1 MSSEEIKTP
10 SRRGL
15 WTAAIAAVLL
25 GSVVVGY
32 GFMDRA
38 QSKQEVVQWTNT
50 QTTPTVALAQLT
62 PASPHQIVTLP
73 GNIQPYN
80 RAALFA
86 RVNGYVKTW
95 DHDIGSPVK
104 AGQVLATI
112 DAPDLDQQLS
122 QANATL
128 ASVKAN
134 EHFATLTANRNN
146 ILVQKQIVAQQLADQ
161 TSADATAKKA
171 VVDANEANVRQLEA
185 MQSFKTLSAPFD
197 GVVTARNVELG
208 QLINSGGSGLPLFEV
223 SDLHRV
229 RIFVQVPQAFSGG
242 LAVGMKATF
251 EMPQYPGVQ
260 FDATLSHVSKS
271 INATSHSMQVELQ
284 ADNTAGKFYGGSYC
298 NVHFQVPT
306 EVNLVTI
313 PSTALVT
320 GNQGTQVATLDAN
333 NKVVLKNVQLG
344 RDLGDAV
351 EVIAGLTPADRVINN
366 PPETLT
372 AGDTVR
378 VAAATPQA
386 GAQGSAPN
394 PQATAQPSASNSQPA
409 ASSSPQPAPQPSS
422 SKSQAAVPAPASKTS
437 QQ

>member
-1 MSSEEIKTP
+1 MSSEDIKAP
-10 SRRGL
+10 SRRSL
-15 WTAAIAAVLL
+15 LTAATAAVLL
-25 GSVVVGY
+25 ASIVVGY
-32 GFMDRA
+32 GFVGRA

-50 QTTPTVALAQLT
+50 QAIPTVALAQLI
-62 PASPHQIVTLP
+62 PGSSHQTLTLP

-80 RAALFA
+80 RAAIFA
-86 RVNGYVKTW
+86 RVNGYVQGW

-161 TSADATAKKA
+161 TAADAAAKKA
-171 VVDANEANVRQLEA
+171 VVDANKANVRQLEA
-185 MQSFKTLSAPFD
+185 MQSFKTLAAPFD
-197 GVVTARNVELG
+197 GVVTARNVEIG

-229 RIFVQVPQAFSGG
+229 RIFVQVPQSFTAG
-242 LAVGMKATF
+242 LAPGMKATF

-260 FDATLSHVSKS
+260 FDAAVSHISKA
-271 INATSHSMQVELQ
+271 INASSHSMQVELQ
-284 ADNTAGKFYGGSYC
+284 ADNEAGKFFGGSYC
-298 NVHFQVPT
+298 NVHFELPIDA
-306 EVNLVTI
+306 NLVTI

-320 GNQGTQVATLDAN
+320 GNQGTQVATLDSN
-333 NKVVLKNVQLG
+333 NKVVLNNVQLG
-344 RDLGDAV
+344 RDLGDSV
-351 EVIAGLTPADRVINN
+351 EVIAGLTPSDRIINN
-366 PPETLT
+366 PPETLA

-378 VAAATPQA
+378 LAAATPQA
-386 GAQGSAPN
+386 AAP
-394 PQATAQPSASNSQPA
+394 AS
-409 ASSSPQPAPQPSS
+409 
-422 SKSQAAVPAPASKTS
+422 ASKTS